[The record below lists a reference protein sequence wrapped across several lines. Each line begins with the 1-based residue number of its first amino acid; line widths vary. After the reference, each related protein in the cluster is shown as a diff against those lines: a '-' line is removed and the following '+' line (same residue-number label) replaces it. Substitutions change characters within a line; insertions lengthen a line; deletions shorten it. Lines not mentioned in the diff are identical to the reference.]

1 MEKKF
6 NYNIDDPFVRNLS
19 AILIIAGPVI
29 WFFAVF
35 YEMDIGRFLGI
46 VITLMGIAFCF
57 MRATLTLKD
66 EGIELRKV
74 FGDTK
79 IIPYDEV
86 DWVLLD
92 ANAESS
98 SSGRGGSRT
107 TSLVYKMT
115 IITQHG
121 NFVLR
126 SYGGSL
132 LSKSVLY
139 DVYAK
144 DRLLLS
150 SPFCAAESFIR
161 EKKGM
166 DPKPAALTSF
176 LREAEAK
183 KSSFGRI

>member
-6 NYNIDDPFVRNLS
+6 NYTIDDPFVRKLS

-46 VITLMGIAFCF
+46 VITLMGIAVCF

-66 EGIELRKV
+66 EGIELRKA

-86 DWVLLD
+86 DWVKVD
-92 ANAESS
+92 AECAST
-98 SSGRGGSRT
+98 GSRDRSGY
-107 TSLVYKMT
+107 SLFYKMT
-115 IITQHG
+115 IITQQG
-121 NFVLR
+121 NIVIR
-126 SYGGSL
+126 ESGGSIMN
-132 LSKSVLY
+132 KSVMY

-150 SPFCAAESFIR
+150 SPFCEAESFIR